1 MNRAV
6 GIIGAN
12 GRMGQELARALAK
25 HPEFSPAVGF
35 AEEAAAPGFALTAR
49 LQDDAA
55 YRGLQGIVDF
65 SVPAITVAVAER
77 VSSLKIPLVIGTTG
91 LSEIQLAAI
100 RECGAQ
106 APVFWSPNMSL
117 GVALLIRALK
127 SVLPPADFD
136 LAIEEIHHRHK
147 KDAPSGTA
155 LLIQKQIQEKWGR
168 KIETP
173 LAIRGGG
180 DFGTH
185 TVRLMGSAETLTFQH
200 QALSRSVFADGALTV
215 LQWLIKQR
223 PGFYQF
229 DDFFANQ

>member
-1 MNRAV
+1 MKKSV

-12 GRMGQELARALAK
+12 GRMGQELALALAK
-25 HPEFSPAVGF
+25 HPELAPAMGF
-35 AEEAAAPGFALTAR
+35 AEESMAAGFAATGSLNDEGAFK
-49 LQDDAA
+49 
-55 YRGLQGIVDF
+55 GLQGIVDF
-65 SVPAITVAVAER
+65 SVPAITVSVAEK
-77 VSSLKIPLVIGTTG
+77 VSSHKIPLVIGTTG

-106 APVFWSPNMSL
+106 APIFWSPNMSL

-127 SVLPPADFD
+127 SITPPADFD

-147 KDAPSGTA
+147 KDSPSGTA
-155 LLIQKQIQEKWGR
+155 LLIQKQVSAKWNR
-168 KIETP
+168 KIDTP

-185 TVRLMGSAETLTFQH
+185 TVRLMGAAETLTFQH
-200 QALSRSVFADGALTV
+200 QALSRSVFAEGALTV
-215 LQWLIKQR
+215 LLWLIKQR

>member
-1 MNRAV
+1 MKKPV

-12 GRMGQELARALAK
+12 GRMGQELAAALAK
-25 HPEFSPAVGF
+25 HPELSPAVGF
-35 AEEAAAPGFALTAR
+35 AEEAVAKGFAATGKL
-49 LQDDAA
+49 DDEASF
-55 YRGLQGIVDF
+55 RGLQGIVDF
-65 SVPAITVAVAER
+65 SVPAITVATAEK
-77 VSSLKIPLVIGTTG
+77 VSSRKIPLVIGTTG
-91 LSEIQLAAI
+91 LSEIQLAAV
-100 RECGAQ
+100 RECGTQ

-127 SVLPPADFD
+127 SITPPADFD

-155 LLIQKQIQEKWGR
+155 LLIQKQVQEKWAR

-185 TVRLMGSAETLTFQH
+185 TVRLMGAAETLTFQH
-200 QALSRSVFADGALTV
+200 QALSRSVFAEGALTV